1 MGNANASNMGMD
13 QPHLSTTQ
21 YDLIYNLTSLGLA
34 SMAASTVFFF
44 LRLPAFTENYRAA
57 LCFTGLVTFIA
68 MYHYFRIFQSFEN
81 AYTPCRVS
89 SDTCTNGE
97 RCNVID
103 YTDCSRD
110 DYGYSPTGHGF
121 NDAYRYVDWLLTVPL
136 LLIEIV
142 LVMRLSEAETFNKSC
157 ILGVSSALMIAF
169 GYPGEVSGDSGTRWG
184 FWAFS
189 MCPFLYIVYSLVVGL
204 RGSQDEQPDCVK
216 SQVQW
221 ACYATVISWC
231 TYPVVY
237 TIPMYMD
244 TGNGK
249 EGLSAGATV
258 AIQIGYT
265 FSDII
270 SKCGVG
276 YLVYRIGLAKSMME
290 RGELKNGGEGQ
301 SIVTTE
307 GNAAASPTMA
317 V

>member
-1 MGNANASNMGMD
+1 MD

-34 SMAASTVFFF
+34 SMGASTAFFF
-44 LRLPAFTENYRAA
+44 LRISSFTENYRAA

-68 MYHYFRIFQSFEN
+68 MYHYFRIFQSFEA
-81 AYTPCRVS
+81 AYTPCAVTANTR
-89 SDTCTNGE
+89 TTANGLTTN
-97 RCNVID
+97 CNVINP
-103 YTDCSRD
+103 YDCSRD

-231 TYPVVY
+231 TY
-237 TIPMYMD
+237 
-244 TGNGK
+244 
-249 EGLSAGATV
+249 
-258 AIQIGYT
+258 
-265 FSDII
+265 SDII

-290 RGELKNGGEGQ
+290 RGELKNGGEGA